1 MRIDAYLYKNGY
13 SQSRTKAKEL
23 IDEGK
28 VSIDGKVCT
37 KASYEV
43 DENACKISV
52 EKSFFDGYVGRG
64 GIKLAFA
71 LEKFG
76 ICADGK
82 ICVDIGAS
90 TGGFTE
96 VLLRSGAKKVYA
108 VDSGTGQLAEKLKN
122 DERVFSMENFNA
134 RNLDISDI
142 GGKAAEIVVMD
153 VSFISQKL
161 IYPAIKRI
169 AEKNAD
175 IVTLIKPQF
184 EAGREEVGKKGVVRD
199 SEVHVRVVEEILDFA
214 RTEGLSV
221 LGLDYSPIRGPEGNI
236 EYICHLKNNADLG
249 CTPDVRAVVSASHQD
264 LDS

>member
-28 VSIDGKVCT
+28 VSVDGKVCT

-52 EKSFFDGYVGRG
+52 EKDSSDEYVGRG

-96 VLLRSGAKKVYA
+96 VLLRNGAKKVYA
-108 VDSGTGQLAEKLKN
+108 VDSGTGQLAQKLKR

-184 EAGREEVGKKGVVRD
+184 EAGRENIGKNGIVKDEKV
-199 SEVHVRVVEEILDFA
+199 ILNVIEDIKKYALDMGF
-214 RTEGLSV
+214 EFIGLEK
-221 LGLDYSPIRGPEGNI
+221 SPIKGGSGNT
-236 EYICHLKNNADLG
+236 EYLMYLKNI
-249 CTPDVRAVVSASHQD
+249 
-264 LDS
+264 